1 MVVIILLSL
10 STHVFA
16 QQSPNIVIIY
26 ADDMGYADPNC
37 YGSKIK
43 TPNINKLTKEGVR
56 FTDFYVAQ
64 PVCSASRASLLT
76 GCYPNRIGIHGALG
90 PASKNGISDNEVTL
104 AEICKQK
111 NYATAIFGKW
121 HLGHHQSFLPTQH
134 GFDNYFGL
142 PYSNDMWPY
151 HPTNKS
157 FPQLPLIEQ
166 DSTVKII
173 EGDQDMLTTWYTEHA
188 VKFINDNRGKP
199 FFLYLAHNMPHVPIY
214 ASAKYKGKSGM
225 GLYADV
231 IEEIDWSVGE
241 VMKMLKK
248 NKLDKNTLIIFASDN
263 GPWLSYGDHAG
274 SAYPLREGKATVFEG
289 GVRVPCIMRWPG
301 KIPAGKVQH
310 EPAMTIDVLPT
321 IAKLLKASLPEHT
334 IDGKDIWPL
343 ISLQPNAKSPQ
354 EAYFFYYNT
363 NELQGMRMGPWKL
376 YFPHTYSSL
385 QGKPGGTNG
394 MPVPY
399 ERIDMTLSLYNLD
412 KDISEKMNVIDQ
424 YPEVVKEMLQFADTM
439 KERLGDSLIGA
450 IGTENREPGR
460 VETN

>member
-1 MVVIILLSL
+1 M
-10 STHVFA
+10 
-16 QQSPNIVIIY
+16 
-26 ADDMGYADPNC
+26 
-37 YGSKIK
+37 K
-43 TPNINKLTKEGVR
+43 T
-56 FTDFYVAQ
+56 
-64 PVCSASRASLLT
+64 
-76 GCYPNRIGIHGALG
+76 
-90 PASKNGISDNEVTL
+90 
-104 AEICKQK
+104 
-111 NYATAIFGKW
+111 
-121 HLGHHQSFLPTQH
+121 
-134 GFDNYFGL
+134 
-142 PYSNDMWPY
+142 
-151 HPTNKS
+151 
-157 FPQLPLIEQ
+157 
-166 DSTVKII
+166 
-173 EGDQDMLTTWYTEHA
+173 
-188 VKFINDNRGKP
+188 
-199 FFLYLAHNMPHVPIY
+199 
-214 ASAKYKGKSGM
+214 
-225 GLYADV
+225 
-231 IEEIDWSVGE
+231 
-241 VMKMLKK
+241 LKK
-248 NKLDKNTLIIFASDN
+248 NNLDKNTLIIFASDN